1 MLHSNNEVIVI
12 EIYTSSKDSSSKEGK
27 DCYIKYNEK
36 YYMQNIME
44 KDTLL
49 NQVSKF
55 LDLKL
60 PECLDVTFSMVYL
73 FAC

>member
-1 MLHSNNEVIVI
+1 MLHSNNKVIVI
-12 EIYTSSKDSSSKEGK
+12 EIYTSSKDSSSIEGK
-27 DCYIKYNEK
+27 NYYIKYNKK

-49 NQVSKF
+49 NQVYKF

-73 FAC
+73 LAC

>member
-1 MLHSNNEVIVI
+1 MLHSNSEVIVI
-12 EIYTSSKDSSSKEGK
+12 GSIEGK
-27 DCYIKYNEK
+27 NCYIKYNKK
-36 YYMQNIME
+36 YYMPNVME

-49 NQVSKF
+49 NQVSIF